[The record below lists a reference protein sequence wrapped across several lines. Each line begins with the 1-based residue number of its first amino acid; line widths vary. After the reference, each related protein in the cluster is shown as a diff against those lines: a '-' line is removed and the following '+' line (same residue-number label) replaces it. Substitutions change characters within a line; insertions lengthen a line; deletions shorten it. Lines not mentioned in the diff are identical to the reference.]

1 MPSGRKCYW
10 TSQCNV
16 ARSAP
21 SQRHPSRLQA
31 DFVFVCP
38 ECQFLALDASG
49 LLQHIAAST
58 FCSASA
64 PTKDGWAQLMGNGN
78 GNSLNN
84 RGDGNSSSDDE
95 EQAISDGVPRAR
107 EISAPINWDTTASNS
122 DSDSDQEP
130 TEAPLAATTNIHEQ
144 YELEEVD
151 EHDEFP
157 ATVDDQV
164 HVFLADLCRRIQ
176 APLYAYDEI
185 LQWAQEAKLSGY
197 TFPTT
202 APTYKTLLSSLKKR
216 LGLDHL
222 QHGTAAIQK
231 CGGGTLEFPVFEF
244 ESMFCDLIDDVRVSK
259 HLLINFDDPTK
270 TPEYNNQFLDEVHSG
285 SWHRRTS
292 DLLLEDENDVL
303 CGIIFFFDR
312 THVAN
317 KDKLSLCPLMFTLS
331 IIPRS
336 VRNQPFAWRP
346 LGYYPKL
353 PSSLKKGNNMDTFT
367 DSSTRCYPA
376 WWVSKGKVAL
386 RVLLWP
392 RMVRPRYFALRSPC
406 AMS

>member
-1 MPSGRKCYW
+1 
-10 TSQCNV
+10 
-16 ARSAP
+16 
-21 SQRHPSRLQA
+21 
-31 DFVFVCP
+31 
-38 ECQFLALDASG
+38 
-49 LLQHIAAST
+49 
-58 FCSASA
+58 
-64 PTKDGWAQLMGNGN
+64 MGNGN

-222 QHGTAAIQK
+222 QHGTVWWRH
-231 CGGGTLEFPVFEF
+231 F
-244 ESMFCDLIDDVRVSK
+244 RVSC
-259 HLLINFDDPTK
+259 F
-270 TPEYNNQFLDEVHSG
+270 
-285 SWHRRTS
+285 
-292 DLLLEDENDVL
+292 
-303 CGIIFFFDR
+303 
-312 THVAN
+312 
-317 KDKLSLCPLMFTLS
+317 
-331 IIPRS
+331 
-336 VRNQPFAWRP
+336 
-346 LGYYPKL
+346 
-353 PSSLKKGNNMDTFT
+353 
-367 DSSTRCYPA
+367 
-376 WWVSKGKVAL
+376 
-386 RVLLWP
+386 
-392 RMVRPRYFALRSPC
+392 
-406 AMS
+406 